1 MALVAVLLP
10 LGCDRTETRTAAVTT
25 NSPAGS
31 STAPSST
38 SAASRDEALVR
49 VVHAIPYA
57 PALDV
62 FAGDL
67 VLFDAVNFKSVT
79 SYRALDGKRYSF
91 ALRPAGMTNA
101 KPMASNTEG
110 LQDGSYYTV
119 FALPGENR
127 SAHMRVV
134 TDQLDAARGRQAA
147 VARRACRRRRGRGG
161 CAGNGH
167 RGHALR
173 SRRFSNRQRLPRDRS
188 GQRAD

>member
-1 MALVAVLLP
+1 M
-10 LGCDRTETRTAAVTT
+10 
-25 NSPAGS
+25 
-31 STAPSST
+31 
-38 SAASRDEALVR
+38 R

-67 VLFDAVNFKSVT
+67 VVFDAVNFKSVT

-101 KPMASNTEG
+101 KPLASNTEG

-127 SAHMRVV
+127 TAHMRVV
-134 TDQLDAARGRQAA
+134 TDSSSGPRTASCACASCMQATASARWMCGPPAPT
-147 VARRACRRRRGRGG
+147 ARSSKQR
-161 CAGNGH
+161 
-167 RGHALR
+167 L
-173 SRRFSNRQRLPRDRS
+173 SDRQRLPGDQSR
-188 GQRAD
+188 QRADRACR